1 MTIDSTDNDEG
12 NSFEYRLKEVSDEEI
27 VSILRY
33 RDHYQPHAVKA
44 AIREALKR
52 GIIESLEDLEKEE
65 FTPQAIPR
73 SLFPISS
80 VESQNVSI
88 FRSLCRIC
96 YGFGIIPSVYGIFQ
110 IINHRLTLGII
121 ALAIGISII
130 FITFK
135 LEKERK
141 QFLSQLLLFFNVPAV
156 CYAIY
161 RLSSSEFF
169 SKMDMVVAIVLIIIL
184 LYTTL
189 YIYKMTVRFNRN
201 S

>member
-33 RDHYQPHAVKA
+33 REHYQPQAVKA
-44 AIREALKR
+44 AIREALRR

-65 FTPQAIPR
+65 FTPLEIPR
-73 SLFPISS
+73 SLFPVSL

-96 YGFGIIPSVYGIFQ
+96 YGFGLIPVIYGILQ
-110 IINHRLTLGII
+110 IANHRLTMGIF
-121 ALAIGISII
+121 ALAIGISLI
-130 FITFK
+130 FIVFK
-135 LEKERK
+135 LEKEK
-141 QFLSQLLLFFNVPAV
+141 KLILSQLLLFFNAPAIG
-156 CYAIY
+156 YSIY
-161 RLSSSEFF
+161 RLTSSEFF
-169 SKMDMVVAIVLIIIL
+169 SKMDVVVAIVLIIVL

-189 YIYKMTVRFNRN
+189 YIYKLTVRFNRN